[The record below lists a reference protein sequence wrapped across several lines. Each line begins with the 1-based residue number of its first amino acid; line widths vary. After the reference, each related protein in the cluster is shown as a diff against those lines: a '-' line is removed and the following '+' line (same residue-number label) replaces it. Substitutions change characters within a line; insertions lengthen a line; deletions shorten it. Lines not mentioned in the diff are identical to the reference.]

1 MHILYHIKTLRFC
14 TLFLLVNLL
23 SGMVSAQS
31 VYQPYSFQF
40 YQKFNSDLY
49 STSSNQHTSLK
60 PFFDD
65 DSLLI
70 RHYDS
75 LMSVAK
81 INPKSAF
88 AYQKLFSQHLVDLK
102 WNNSTFYADILSE
115 FTLGKSFSHADTSG
129 RTFSNTI
136 TSNIYSL
143 GLQLGGTFGQ
153 NFTYNIAGFA
163 STQTVPDYIS
173 TYIKQTGVIPGQGL
187 SSNTGGNSYN
197 LNYITATFSYT
208 PSQYLNISAGRDKT
222 FIGDGYRSLL
232 LSDYSSPYLFFKL
245 TATLGHLKYM
255 AMWTDMNDP
264 ITVSQY
270 GIQRNKFG
278 VFHYLDW
285 SLSNRLS
292 FGFFENITGFFTDD
306 NGVKRP
312 FDFNYINPL
321 IYMQA
326 INNDSGDPDKSLL
339 GFTGKYKI
347 SNGLTAYGQ
356 FALNEFH
363 SVDFF
368 SSNGS
373 FTNKYAWQFGLRGTN
388 LFSVNNL
395 NFLVETNSAKP
406 YTYSARAAIESYS
419 NNGEP
424 LAHPWGANFREVVV
438 MLNYSYK
445 RFDYSFESDFGRY
458 GLDLNGADF
467 GKNLFEVYTDA
478 ARYYGNYTTQGL
490 TTNLTFIE
498 GKVAYIINPKTNLR
512 LELGGIFRVEKNM
525 LFNNNV
531 NMITFGVKSSFRSVY
546 NDIAS
551 FKMH

>member
-1 MHILYHIKTLRFC
+1 MHIVYQIKRLKIC
-14 TLFLLVNLL
+14 TLFFIVNLFA
-23 SGMVSAQS
+23 GMVSAQA

-60 PFFDD
+60 PFFVD

-70 RHYDS
+70 KHYDS

-81 INPKSAF
+81 SNPKSDF
-88 AYQKLFSQHLVDLK
+88 AYQKLFSQHLYDLK
-102 WNNSTFYADILSE
+102 WNNSSFYSDVLPE
-115 FTLGKSFSHADTSG
+115 FTIGKSFNQAD
-129 RTFSNTI
+129 I
-136 TSNIYSL
+136 TSSVFNNTTTTNIYSL
-143 GLQLGGTFGQ
+143 GLQLGGTFGH
-153 NFTYNIAGFA
+153 NFSYNIAAFA

-173 TYIKQTGVIPGQGL
+173 TYIKQTGVIPGLGL
-187 SSNTGGNSYN
+187 SSNGGGNTYN
-197 LNYITATFSYT
+197 LNYITASFSYT
-208 PSQYLNISAGRDKT
+208 PSQYINIVAGRDKT

-264 ITVSQY
+264 ISVSQY
-270 GIQRNKFG
+270 GVQRNKFG

-285 SLSNRLS
+285 SVSNRLS

-373 FTNKYAWQFGLRGTN
+373 FTNKYAWQLGLRGTN
-388 LFSVNNL
+388 LLSVNNL

-406 YTYSARAAIESYS
+406 YTYSARSEIESYS

-424 LAHPWGANFREVVV
+424 LAHPWGANFRELVVL
-438 MLNYSYK
+438 LNYSYK

-458 GLDLNGADF
+458 GLDINGADF
-467 GKNLFEVYTDA
+467 GKNLFQVYTDA
-478 ARYYGNYTTQGL
+478 ARIYGNYTTQGL
-490 TTNLTFIE
+490 TTNLTFFE
-498 GKVAYIINPKTNLR
+498 GKVAYVINPKTNLR
-512 LELGGIFRVEKNM
+512 VELGGIFRNEKNS
-525 LFNNNV
+525 LFNDRT

-551 FKMH
+551 FKAP